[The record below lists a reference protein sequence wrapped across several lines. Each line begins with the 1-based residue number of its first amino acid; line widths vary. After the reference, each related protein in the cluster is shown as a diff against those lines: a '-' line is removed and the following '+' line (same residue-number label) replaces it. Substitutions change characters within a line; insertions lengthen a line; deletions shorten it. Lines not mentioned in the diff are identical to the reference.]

1 MSRLVLS
8 ATLGLVLGLG
18 AVASAAAQ
26 APAPAAAP
34 AGPSK
39 DPMAAPAGT
48 YKIDKNHQSVIARV
62 PHGGGYSYST
72 VRFNASEG
80 SLTWDPARLEAS
92 SVNITVDLKPNFA
105 PIVYNVAPD
114 APNLMNV
121 AQFPTATFVSTG
133 VRRTG
138 PTTGVVTGN
147 LTLMGQ
153 TKPATIE
160 ATLVG
165 AGKNARGMPIVGV
178 SGVMKIKRSDFGFTA
193 MLPAIGDNVEI
204 LLDAEFNGPTPPA
217 A

>member
-8 ATLGLVLGLG
+8 ATLGVVLGLTAAA
-18 AVASAAAQ
+18 AVA
-26 APAPAAAP
+26 APAP

-39 DPMAAPAGT
+39 DPTAAPAGT

-62 PHGGGYSYST
+62 PHGGGYSFST
-72 VRFNASEG
+72 VRFGVSDG
-80 SLTWDPARLEAS
+80 TLTWDPGRIENS
-92 SVNITVDLKPNFA
+92 KVDITVDLKPNYA
-105 PIVYNVAPD
+105 PIVYRVAPD

-121 AQFPTATFVSTG
+121 AQFPTAKFVSTG

-138 PTTGVVTGN
+138 PTTGIISGN

-160 ATLVG
+160 ASLVG
-165 AGKNARGMPIVGV
+165 AGKTGAGMPIVGV
-178 SGVMKIKRSDFGFTA
+178 TGVMKIKRSDFGFTA
-193 MLPAIGDNVEI
+193 MAPGIGDNVEI
-204 LLDAEFNGPTPPA
+204 VIDAEFNGPTPPA